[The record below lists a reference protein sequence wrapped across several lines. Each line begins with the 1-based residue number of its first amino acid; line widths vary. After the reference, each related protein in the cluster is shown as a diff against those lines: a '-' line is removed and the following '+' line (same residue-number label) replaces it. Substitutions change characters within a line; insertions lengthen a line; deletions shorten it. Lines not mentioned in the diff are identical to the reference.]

1 MSPAAAPAAGCS
13 LGCCSPEVAEL
24 RDGGWSDDGTKIDP
38 RRREHLRREWAATSA
53 RIDRLQGDYPKCK
66 LCGQSAMRLDAAGL
80 CSKITAAHKTY
91 RVRLGLPAVP
101 APPIAARAGRGRR

>member
-1 MSPAAAPAAGCS
+1 MSPATAPAAGCS

-53 RIDRLQGDYPKCK
+53 RIDRRHADYPQCK
-66 LCGQSAMRLDAAGL
+66 LCGQRTLFLDAAGL
-80 CSKITAAHKTY
+80 CSKVKGEHEAH
-91 RVRLGLPAVP
+91 RVRRGVSTVP
-101 APPIAARAGRGRR
+101 AQRGRRR